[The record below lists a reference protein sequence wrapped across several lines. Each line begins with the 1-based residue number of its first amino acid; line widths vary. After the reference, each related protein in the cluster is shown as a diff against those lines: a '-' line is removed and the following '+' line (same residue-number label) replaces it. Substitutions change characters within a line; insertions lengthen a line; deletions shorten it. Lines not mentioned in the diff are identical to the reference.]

1 METSLTNFYKNRIAG
16 FLKVLILVVRK
27 GSTIVE
33 HEVITDNKDEAKQD
47 IVAAVISLSKGEG
60 NISYANELITPSSV
74 SVIHA
79 TGEERAIQNT
89 SSKCNVFAVGNLC
102 GENEKCIEYSNRAYC
117 TKKRDSTG
125 DSFQLIIGLAVG
137 ISLFAL
143 AFVIGIVIIC
153 YLKRKRHSERPLS
166 SSDDFREPYL
176 DQGMYFVPGLPRRIE
191 SWGRYWEPYPPH
203 HGAGREGKRR
213 ERFDDAEVY
222 DRGLRDSMD

>member
-1 METSLTNFYKNRIAG
+1 MLSEPTETKLGIVVTFAENIPLTDYANIVQNMETSLTNFYKNRIAG

-33 HEVITDNKDEAKQD
+33 HEVITDKKDEAKQD

-74 SVIHA
+74 SVIDA

-153 YLKRKRHSERPLS
+153 YLKRKRHSEKPLS

-191 SWGRYWEPYPPH
+191 S
-203 HGAGREGKRR
+203 
-213 ERFDDAEVY
+213 
-222 DRGLRDSMD
+222 